1 MSLVKKKDWYLDY
14 LLIIVGTGLM
24 ALAINSVFDA
34 TGLVTGGFSGIAIL
48 VKHWT
53 GEIIDGGVPLW
64 LTNITLNIPLFFLGW
79 RIKGFSFV
87 KKALVGEI
95 SLSTWL
101 AIQPVWNI
109 AGDDLLLAAVYGG
122 VILGIGIGMVFLGQG
137 TTGGTDMMAAL
148 IQKYMR
154 HYSIAQCLGC
164 AFIYTSRIFAQIM
177 QFIDGLIVI
186 VGMYVFGIQRA
197 LYAIIAVYLVTKVS
211 DSLIEGLKFSKQT
224 FIVTEKPDEVA
235 RVIME
240 DLDRGATGIC
250 GKGMYSGQEKTII
263 FCVVN
268 KKEIVKLKELVDDID
283 PNAFVIVSDAREVH
297 GEGFIEK
304 N

>member
-1 MSLVKKKDWYLDY
+1 MSLVEKKNWYLDY

-53 GEIIDGGVPLW
+53 GGIIDGGVPLW

-122 VILGIGIGMVFLGQG
+122 VILGIGRIVGE
-137 TTGGTDMMAAL
+137 TAAL
-148 IQKYMR
+148 M
-154 HYSIAQCLGC
+154 
-164 AFIYTSRIFAQIM
+164 YTSGTVAKYAGAMESGRTLALHMYVLTSEALHVDQASATAVVLLI
-177 QFIDGLIVI
+177 IVI
-186 VGMYVFGIQRA
+186 GI
-197 LYAIIAVYLVTKVS
+197 
-211 DSLIEGLKFSKQT
+211 
-224 FIVTEKPDEVA
+224 
-235 RVIME
+235 
-240 DLDRGATGIC
+240 
-250 GKGMYSGQEKTII
+250 
-263 FCVVN
+263 
-268 KKEIVKLKELVDDID
+268 
-283 PNAFVIVSDAREVH
+283 NAFS
-297 GEGFIEK
+297 GFIAKKLAKKTGEE
-304 N
+304 

>member
-53 GEIIDGGVPLW
+53 GGIIDGGVPLW

-122 VILGIGIGMVFLGQG
+122 VILGIGRIVGE
-137 TTGGTDMMAAL
+137 TAAL
-148 IQKYMR
+148 M
-154 HYSIAQCLGC
+154 
-164 AFIYTSRIFAQIM
+164 YTSGTVAKYAGAMESGRTLALHMYVLTSEALHVDQASATAVV
-177 QFIDGLIVI
+177 LLVIVI
-186 VGMYVFGIQRA
+186 GI
-197 LYAIIAVYLVTKVS
+197 
-211 DSLIEGLKFSKQT
+211 
-224 FIVTEKPDEVA
+224 
-235 RVIME
+235 
-240 DLDRGATGIC
+240 
-250 GKGMYSGQEKTII
+250 
-263 FCVVN
+263 
-268 KKEIVKLKELVDDID
+268 
-283 PNAFVIVSDAREVH
+283 NAFS
-297 GEGFIEK
+297 GFIAKKLAKKTGE
-304 N
+304 